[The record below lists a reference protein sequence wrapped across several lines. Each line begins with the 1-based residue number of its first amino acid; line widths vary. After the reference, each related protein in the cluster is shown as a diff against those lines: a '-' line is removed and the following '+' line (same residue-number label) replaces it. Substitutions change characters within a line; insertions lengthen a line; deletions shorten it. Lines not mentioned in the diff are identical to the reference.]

1 MLGNDGVPIRSRTM
15 SNLLFLRRSY
25 AYRHAAADMMRKA
38 RAMPLGAE
46 RRAAHRLARA
56 LKDLAKNE
64 AWLEG
69 ASYQEARPRNA
80 VSLRS

>member
-1 MLGNDGVPIRSRTM
+1 M

-25 AYRHAAADMMRKA
+25 AYRHAAVEMICQA
-38 RAMPLGAE
+38 RAMPPGSE
-46 RRAAHRLARA
+46 RRAVHQLARA

-69 ASYQEARPRNA
+69 RVTRTLARPRNSVGRRA
-80 VSLRS
+80 